1 MSGTRMA
8 IGDATGGMVLA
19 ERLLDAHGQ
28 VLLPQGAALTE
39 PVLASLRRRGVD
51 HLVVG
56 VAVAQVAQVAQVPQ
70 PAATAG
76 QQLARLQRLFRKWP
90 APPGAQ
96 LLRVAVTTYRSGPS
110 P

>member
-56 VAVAQVAQVAQVPQ
+56 VAVAQVPQ

>member
-56 VAVAQVAQVAQVPQ
+56 VAVAQVAQVPQ